1 MSLTSIHK
9 YRHSVGFWAL
19 KRMNGFKLLPVYLLV
34 LAELPML
41 IFNKVIQMDYDVG
54 TMIFSM
60 LKDQK

>member
-1 MSLTSIHK
+1 
-9 YRHSVGFWAL
+9 
-19 KRMNGFKLLPVYLLV
+19 MNGFKLLPVYLLV